1 MSVSV
6 QPRAIKDRLKKHAKL
21 TAAAALNGHRP
32 EVERDLDLAKQ
43 HSISIPELAVLED
56 WMKGTLDGE
65 MAETYLELV
74 GFKEDDPIVFAN
86 YGSDSWHY
94 KREPN
99 QEFDVPPIDLRY
111 GFGVV
116 TGVPKP
122 QPEGWKGW
130 AAWEW
135 DPAREATKVQ
145 VFGASNEHIKE
156 CRFVYTE
163 CDNDELGIEEQIAI
177 IEQVGLPTPTLINH
191 SGNRGCHFYW
201 VLQEPVEPQR
211 FSTIQK
217 RIIQLLNTRPEFGV
231 DTGLS
236 NPSRVMRL
244 PGSLHPKTGKRC
256 TIHTSNSEAR
266 YSAEELEALLPEIT
280 TKIATTTSGGAQM
293 SEWDADDAR
302 ELLKHIPNDHTLTVE
317 RLAAL
322 PTPYISYDFWLH
334 VGMSLEWCGCECED
348 WVEWSSQ
355 SPIHQE
361 GACEAKWGSFSD
373 DGGKTIGFLHW
384 AAKQL
389 SGFTL
394 PFCRERLTSP
404 FFVRGRERSKE
415 LADIRA
421 AEKRIEAER
430 IAALP
435 EWERE
440 WEWEV
445 PSTITLER
453 FIEDAIRLKAEV
465 EKAPIC
471 LYGAHFRR
479 FMPEA
484 GYFDSISGA
493 SFRKEI
499 QGYLKSSYS
508 MRGEVPV
515 KLFKYTSH
523 NRSEACLKW
532 LAGTFH
538 RSQSQFKR
546 NPDAIAF
553 RNGTIYRQPD
563 GSWELGEHDAANNL
577 ISRIDGDYI
586 PTTECP
592 PYLREYIRT
601 SYGENYEDIIRAV
614 INYMADPKF
623 GCQVIV
629 FLLGR
634 TGSGK
639 GVLLN
644 LLERLYPVE
653 VRASLASFSEIDTP
667 EHLAQH
673 VYGRE
678 LLSWAD
684 IQGKQN
690 KITNLYKLLD
700 AESVLSARKLFSNDT
715 DNFTYEG
722 RVMCASTSPIQL
734 DHANSGLL
742 RRLLTI
748 KTLDQ
753 PLASEILPQ
762 GRCNDGELE
771 RLLASE
777 LGQIVSWALAAP
789 PSVVAQVLT
798 KQHPLLKEAAMEVAA
813 SADSVNQF
821 INQCLVPADGET
833 TPEITDLHLAYQ
845 LFCRTSKMGTL
856 RRDNFSTRL
865 REVLPHLYKRKNIR
879 TKDGKRGKL
888 PARFYGFQM
897 REGLWS
903 TSLRLHPDSKLHPSL
918 EDAPYIQKSPN
929 QNENWGTLDIRKL
942 GDGGFKELTNHTI

>member
-1 MSVSV
+1 
-6 QPRAIKDRLKKHAKL
+6 
-21 TAAAALNGHRP
+21 
-32 EVERDLDLAKQ
+32 
-43 HSISIPELAVLED
+43 
-56 WMKGTLDGE
+56 
-65 MAETYLELV
+65 
-74 GFKEDDPIVFAN
+74 
-86 YGSDSWHY
+86 
-94 KREPN
+94 
-99 QEFDVPPIDLRY
+99 
-111 GFGVV
+111 
-116 TGVPKP
+116 
-122 QPEGWKGW
+122 
-130 AAWEW
+130 
-135 DPAREATKVQ
+135 
-145 VFGASNEHIKE
+145 
-156 CRFVYTE
+156 
-163 CDNDELGIEEQIAI
+163 
-177 IEQVGLPTPTLINH
+177 
-191 SGNRGCHFYW
+191 
-201 VLQEPVEPQR
+201 
-211 FSTIQK
+211 
-217 RIIQLLNTRPEFGV
+217 
-231 DTGLS
+231 
-236 NPSRVMRL
+236 
-244 PGSLHPKTGKRC
+244 
-256 TIHTSNSEAR
+256 
-266 YSAEELEALLPEIT
+266 
-280 TKIATTTSGGAQM
+280 
-293 SEWDADDAR
+293 
-302 ELLKHIPNDHTLTVE
+302 
-317 RLAAL
+317 
-322 PTPYISYDFWLH
+322 
-334 VGMSLEWCGCECED
+334 
-348 WVEWSSQ
+348 
-355 SPIHQE
+355 
-361 GACEAKWGSFSD
+361 
-373 DGGKTIGFLHW
+373 
-384 AAKQL
+384 
-389 SGFTL
+389 
-394 PFCRERLTSP
+394 
-404 FFVRGRERSKE
+404 
-415 LADIRA
+415 
-421 AEKRIEAER
+421 
-430 IAALP
+430 
-435 EWERE
+435 
-440 WEWEV
+440 
-445 PSTITLER
+445 
-453 FIEDAIRLKAEV
+453 
-465 EKAPIC
+465 
-471 LYGAHFRR
+471 
-479 FMPEA
+479 
-484 GYFDSISGA
+484 
-493 SFRKEI
+493 
-499 QGYLKSSYS
+499 
-508 MRGEVPV
+508 
-515 KLFKYTSH
+515 
-523 NRSEACLKW
+523 
-532 LAGTFH
+532 
-538 RSQSQFKR
+538 
-546 NPDAIAF
+546 
-553 RNGTIYRQPD
+553 
-563 GSWELGEHDAANNL
+563 
-577 ISRIDGDYI
+577 
-586 PTTECP
+586 
-592 PYLREYIRT
+592 
-601 SYGENYEDIIRAV
+601 
-614 INYMADPKF
+614 
-623 GCQVIV
+623 V